1 MSITDP
7 MLLHESVVTDS
18 EIDTLPLQ
26 LKFGGF
32 MIDMEAFAGT
42 LRADVSDDGVLWL
55 TKVNAESGYG
65 ISIKML
71 EALGAIF
78 SNLKK
83 DASVRAVVIDA
94 EGDAF
99 QNGAVVA
106 SEIKPSVK
114 DLTREDFA
122 EIVALGQ
129 SLGHVIADADVPVIG
144 IARGGAVGGGFEL
157 MLRTDFAF
165 CTDQARFCLPEVTVG
180 FIAAWGGT
188 QWGGRYMPFRKAQE
202 VLLTGLPMDGKQAAE
217 YGLLTRSF
225 ADSDALDKHVTDLLN
240 HLRHCS
246 PASLRW
252 TKKCLAAIRDRGLA
266 DGEKVELQAEVETM
280 ATGDYLKGLRAYGRG
295 SYFDFVSDTTGTK
308 R

>member
-1 MSITDP
+1 
-7 MLLHESVVTDS
+7 
-18 EIDTLPLQ
+18 
-26 LKFGGF
+26 
-32 MIDMEAFAGT
+32 MIDMQAFADT
-42 LRADVSDDGVLWL
+42 LRAHVSEDGVLWL

-65 ISIKML
+65 ISMKTLQALRTIFASL
-71 EALGAIF
+71 ET
-78 SNLKK
+78 

-94 EGDAF
+94 EDDAL
-99 QNGAVVA
+99 QNGAVVV

-122 EIVALGQ
+122 EIVAMGQ
-129 SLGHVIADADVPVIG
+129 SLGHIIADSHVPVIG

-165 CTDQARFCLPEVTVG
+165 CTDQAQFCLPEVTVG

-202 VLLTGLPMDGKQAAE
+202 VLLTGLPIEGKQAEE

-246 PASLRW
+246 PAAFRW
-252 TKKCLAAIRDRGLA
+252 TKQCLAAVRDGGLS

-280 ATGDYLKGLRAYGRG
+280 ATGDYVKGLRAYGRG
-295 SYFDFVSDTTGTK
+295 SYFDFVNDTTGTK